1 MRMKGKIAA
10 FAAALALV
18 AALTGCMGAMNS
30 EADSQQ
36 QANRAYMSQVNE
48 IMMQVDSYLGTFVSS
63 VSSADIVAIR
73 SSAND
78 ALSQLAKLSSLEAP
92 DDLKDIQTDY
102 QNGSDKLSDALNQYV
117 QLYADVDAGGL
128 DQAAVNERIGQI
140 QSLYNEGYDA
150 LKQADEAAAAL

>member
-1 MRMKGKIAA
+1 MKGKIAA
-10 FAAALALV
+10 FAAALVLVVAL
-18 AALTGCMGAMNS
+18 AGCTGAINN

-48 IMMQVDSYLGTFVSS
+48 IMMQVDSTLSTFVSS
-63 VSSADIVAIR
+63 VASSDIVSIR

-78 ALSQLAKLSSLEAP
+78 ALSELSKLSSLEAP

-102 QNGSDKLSDALNQYV
+102 QNGSDKLSDALNQYI

-128 DQAAVNERIGQI
+128 DQAAVNERIGEI
-140 QSLYNEGYDA
+140 QSLYDEGYNA
-150 LKQADEAAAAL
+150 LKSADEAAANL